1 MGISLWNQYAEHKEI
16 VSLSPEGAHEAL
28 LKHYKQSSKSF
39 TLDKENFPR
48 GFSFHR
54 GNVLVSALGLG
65 SELWCKH
72 YVDVD
77 IEELDKEKTQIL
89 WNINMKLF
97 GLQAGQNAIV
107 EECKEVVKQIA

>member
-1 MGISLWNQYAEHKEI
+1 MGLSFWNQYAKHREI
-16 VSLSPEGAHEAL
+16 VSLSPEGAYEAL
-28 LKHYKQSSKSF
+28 LEHYKQSSESF

-54 GNVLVSALGLG
+54 GKALVSALGCGNELG
-65 SELWCKH
+65 CKH

-77 IEELDKEKTQIL
+77 IEELDKDRTQIL
-89 WNINMKLF
+89 WNINLKLF

-107 EECKEVVKQIA
+107 EECKEVVRQIG